1 MAWFLALVAICEA
14 PPPGNGAGAFSP
26 FWSLQLREIK
36 AEELV
41 LTLLDGAPTKV
52 WQFTKILPSGE
63 RAKTQIR
70 LRVLRVEENLQ
81 ALQAAQEVAKE
92 KGELGGYGD
101 IYKEAQCYEVL
112 QRSLCHVAKRTRP
125 DGTEYYPPVF
135 TESRQLRASFN
146 ESEIAVLLNCYDI
159 TKAEYSALE
168 GLEEREAEMWIA
180 RLSDPLQGPF
190 FLSQLDSRHW
200 PACISLLAGVARDLY
215 QRAGLQLPSL
225 LLTSASVPESSTED
239 TGSSS
244 SQPSASST
252 GDEEEVVV
260 TPGELLTKEQ
270 ARAMAKKT
278 RKKK

>member
-1 MAWFLALVAICEA
+1 MFLLALVATCRSASVRLPARGRFRYLE
-14 PPPGNGAGAFSP
+14 NQF
-26 FWSLQLREIK
+26 LREIK
-36 AEELV
+36 AEDLV
-41 LTLLDGAPTKV
+41 LSLLDGSPSEV
-52 WQFTKILPSGE
+52 WDFTKILPNGE
-63 RAKTQIR
+63 RTKTQVR

-81 ALQAAQEVAKE
+81 AIKSAQDVAKE

-112 QRSLCHVAKRTRP
+112 QRALCHIAKRTRP

-135 TESRQLRASFN
+135 TDARQLRSSFN

-159 TKAEYSALE
+159 TKAKYSALE
-168 GLEEREAEMWIA
+168 GLEEREAELWIA

-200 PACISLLAGVARDLY
+200 PGCIALLAGIARDLY

-225 LLTSASVPESSTED
+225 RTTSESEPESSTAD
-239 TGSSS
+239 TGSST

-252 GDEEEVVV
+252 DNDEV
-260 TPGELLTKEQ
+260 TVAPGELLTREQ
-270 ARAMAKKT
+270 ARAMAVKS